1 MSKQLITV
9 GTTKFDL
16 INAPASELGQV
27 SYEAKVTGVP
37 PMYRPRID
45 LTSTLNASKTN
56 RNWQFTIKVPVV
68 KVNSSTGL
76 PEAKNIFAFTGKF
89 TALQNI
95 DEADSRLLTIDAA
108 IAFLT
113 EYRLEAAGGRTK

>member
-16 INAPASELGQV
+16 INAPASELGQT

-45 LTSTLNASKTN
+45 LASTLNASKTN

-95 DEADSRLLTIDAA
+95 DEADLRLLTIDAA

>member
-9 GTTKFDL
+9 STTNFDL
-16 INAPASELGQV
+16 INAPVSELGQAT
-27 SYEAKVTGVP
+27 YEADIAGIP

-45 LTSTLNASKTN
+45 LTSTPNASKTN

-68 KVNSSTGL
+68 KVNSATGL

-89 TALQNI
+89 TALQNV
-95 DEADSRLLTIDAA
+95 DEADLRLLTINAA

-113 EYRLEAAGGRTK
+113 EYRLEAAEGRTK